1 MPFIRH
7 REAGVCQAFHQQFNR
22 QRRSTIIEDWVATL
36 PTFVDLYMLTTNLMK
51 LAADFID
58 EKQPL
63 RRQEYGPLRAFAT
76 NLEQTNPFLTI
87 LCDIAYEIIE
97 SDFFDLV
104 TNAEDDRAAP
114 GI

>member
-58 EKQPL
+58 EEAAAETSGVWATPRLRNQP
-63 RRQEYGPLRAFAT
+63 
-76 NLEQTNPFLTI
+76 
-87 LCDIAYEIIE
+87 
-97 SDFFDLV
+97 
-104 TNAEDDRAAP
+104 
-114 GI
+114 